1 MKGEGE
7 PYYLNDALGLSV
19 LRLDK
24 TVSNDLPFLLSVGW
38 DIDPIRI
45 LLNLP
50 LKKSSLKG
58 LSLIQKSGNGIR
70 GRRPSFPRA
79 STTRKGNADSGSSAQ
94 AKQFSYPKAH
104 LVSPSGRPF
113 PVSFAVFYVS
123 YGLEGF
129 VVTDL
134 EPFPYGLVVEGTIVL
149 PIVLSFYIFEGVQS
163 YPGQSPFS

>member
-1 MKGEGE
+1 MTRAAMKATVGPQIPSSLPGCLELLVFLFPRWPIALWVMPFYVQDRPEVKGEGE

-58 LSLIQKSGNGIR
+58 LSLIQKSDNGIR
-70 GRRPSFPRA
+70 GRRRLPFQGLARHERAMRILVHRPKRSSLATLRSCPS
-79 STTRKGNADSGSSAQ
+79 S
-94 AKQFSYPKAH
+94 
-104 LVSPSGRPF
+104 
-113 PVSFAVFYVS
+113 
-123 YGLEGF
+123 
-129 VVTDL
+129 
-134 EPFPYGLVVEGTIVL
+134 
-149 PIVLSFYIFEGVQS
+149 LSVR
-163 YPGQSPFS
+163 